1 MSELVAN
8 PAKQQV
14 QVLTIEKLV
23 KLLSE
28 EHLAEFKAY
37 LAKANAQLPL
47 KLINSITTDINV
59 FQGNEELCKL
69 IYGKADKQTRQSFNQ
84 LASYTLKL
92 TSYLARN
99 YPTYISISVFKPEL
113 MVSHG
118 RISEAV
124 KLMELLLDIGEKIE
138 DFKATAR
145 ALTFLSQYSYMS
157 NAHGEGLRLQKR
169 LNEILN
175 YEILLNE
182 LTLYFKSNINI
193 NVREND
199 LGSDLQKH
207 LDYFG
212 KYINH
217 TCFSISAHAR
227 YFTFYINYYYNA
239 QLFYTPEKLHDLAI
253 FEDDLNKYGY
263 VVMPYF
269 TDMQSK
275 ITLFKLNHPDI
286 DLNSRDSKKEI
297 DKLLRLN
304 EYFQYWKY
312 FGNQPELYAIN
323 IKATYYLANFH
334 QMLHLP
340 GAEQNIPEEV
350 RADVEIWRSKANEIH
365 NNTEWKRNNILDLIH
380 LRLNLSA
387 LMLLGDN
394 AQRGEGIDLI
404 EETLISYQQISF
416 SESIDSYFTCLMIGY
431 FSKKEYEKCVNTYKR
446 YIKLTQGRKI
456 NEDNDICIH
465 AYYYGAQ
472 WMLTGRKQYVEKM
485 SGIYKST
492 LVSEFF
498 KHPRST
504 ITAIVDSCQIPATL

>member
-1 MSELVAN
+1 MGETVAT

-23 KLLSE
+23 KLLSD

-47 KLINSITTDINV
+47 KLINSITTDIST
-59 FQGNEELCKL
+59 FQGNEELCTL
-69 IYGKADKQTRQSFNQ
+69 IYGRADKQTRQSFNQ

-92 TSYLARN
+92 TSFLARN

-118 RISEAV
+118 RIAEAV

-145 ALTFLSQYSYMS
+145 ALSFLSQYSYMT
-157 NAHGEGLRLQKR
+157 NAQGEGLRLQKR
-169 LNEILN
+169 LNEILQ
-175 YEILLNE
+175 YEMILNE
-182 LTLYFKSNINI
+182 IMLYFKSNINI

-199 LGSDLQKH
+199 LGPDLEKH
-207 LDYFG
+207 LTYFSQ
-212 KYINH
+212 YVNH

-227 YFTFYINYYYNA
+227 YFIFYINYYYNA
-239 QLFYTPEKLHDLAI
+239 QYFYSKENQEALTI
-253 FEDDLNKYGY
+253 FEDDLSKYGY
-263 VVMPYF
+263 VVLPYF

-275 ITLFKLNHPDI
+275 ITLFKLNNPDI
-286 DLNSRDSKKEI
+286 DHTTRESKKEI
-297 DKLLRLN
+297 EKLMRLN
-304 EYFQYWKY
+304 EYFGFWKY

-323 IKATYYLANFH
+323 VKATYFLANYH
-334 QMLHLP
+334 QVLHLL
-340 GAEQNIPEEV
+340 GAEQNIPDDV
-350 RADVEIWRSKANEIH
+350 RADIEVWKSRADEIH
-365 NNTEWKRNNILDLIH
+365 RTTEWKRNNILDLIH
-380 LRLNLSA
+380 LRLNLSG
-387 LMLLGDN
+387 LMLLGDSKSRQQ
-394 AQRGEGIDLI
+394 AIDLI

-431 FSKKEYEKCVNTYKR
+431 FSTKDYEKCVNTYKR

-472 WMLTGRKQYVEKM
+472 WMLTGRKQYVEKI

-492 LVSEFF
+492 LVSDFF

-504 ITAIVDSCQIPATL
+504 ITAIVDSCQIPASL

>member
-1 MSELVAN
+1 MVETVAT

-23 KLLSE
+23 KLLSA

-59 FQGNEELCKL
+59 FQGNEELCTL

-113 MVSHG
+113 MVSEG
-118 RISEAV
+118 RITDVV

-145 ALTFLSQYSYMS
+145 ALTFLSQYSYMT

-175 YEILLNE
+175 YEMTLNE
-182 LTLYFKSNINI
+182 IMLYFRANINI

-199 LGSDLQKH
+199 LGADLEKH
-207 LDYFG
+207 LKYFE

-227 YFTFYINYYYNA
+227 YFIYYINYYYNA
-239 QLFYTPEKLHDLAI
+239 QFFYSKENLDSLAV
-253 FEDDLNKYGY
+253 FEDDLSKYGY
-263 VVMPYF
+263 VVLPYF

-286 DLNSRDSKKEI
+286 DLTSRDSKKEI

-304 EYFQYWKY
+304 EYFKFWKY

-334 QMLHLP
+334 QIIHLS
-340 GAEQNIPEEV
+340 GAEQNIPDDV
-350 RADVEIWRSKANEIH
+350 RADIDLWRTKAEEIH
-365 NNTEWKRNNILDLIH
+365 RNTEWKRNNILDLIH

-387 LMLLGDN
+387 LMLLGDIK
-394 AQRGEGIDLI
+394 QRQAAIDLI
-404 EETLISYQQISF
+404 EATLISYQQISF

-446 YIKLTQGRKI
+446 YIKLTQGRRI

-465 AYYYGAQ
+465 AYYYGSQ
-472 WMLTGRKQYVEKM
+472 WMLTGRKQYVEKI

-492 LVSEFF
+492 LVSDFF
-498 KHPRST
+498 RHPRST